1 MRPYIICHMMASL
14 DGRIDCTMTEQ
25 IEEGNEYYE
34 ALERLAVPSC
44 LNGRTTMAIHY
55 AEPEPYLPADPTPIG
70 RPACHVAARA
80 AGYTLSVDTKGTL
93 QFASARID
101 DKPLLCIVSQQAPAE
116 YLRMLESR
124 GISWIAAGEKRIDLV
139 HAVELLYSA
148 FGVERMAVVGGGH
161 INSAFLE
168 AGLLD
173 EVSMMY
179 APGIDGRGGMT
190 AAFDGRPA
198 GRAPVRLELKS
209 VERFAGGTVWMRYDV
224 R

>member
-44 LNGRTTMAIHY
+44 LNG
-55 AEPEPYLPADPTPIG
+55 PTPIG
-70 RPACHVAARA
+70 RPACHVAVRA

-101 DKPLLCIVSQQAPAE
+101 DKPLLCIVSQQAPVE
-116 YLRMLESR
+116 YLRMLENR

-139 HAVELLYSA
+139 HAAELLYSA

-161 INSAFLE
+161 INGAFLE

-190 AAFDGRPA
+190 AAFDGLPA